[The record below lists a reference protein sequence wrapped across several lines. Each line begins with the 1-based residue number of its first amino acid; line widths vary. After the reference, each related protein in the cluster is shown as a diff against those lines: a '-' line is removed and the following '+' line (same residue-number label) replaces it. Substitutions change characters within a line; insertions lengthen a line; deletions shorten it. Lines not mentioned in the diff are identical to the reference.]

1 MAKEAN
7 LSEEEYRDQI
17 IKACYLDESDP
28 VKKWQEVNTM
38 IQQKRDIL
46 NDMKI
51 QYVHVV

>member
-7 LSEEEYRDQI
+7 LSEEEYWDQI
-17 IKACYLDESDP
+17 IKACYLDEEDP
-28 VKKWQEVNTM
+28 VKKWQEVNDM
-38 IQQKRDIL
+38 IHKKRDIL

>member
-17 IKACYLDESDP
+17 VKACFLDEEDP
-28 VKKWQEVNTM
+28 VKKWKEINAM
-38 IQQKRDIL
+38 IQQKRDTL